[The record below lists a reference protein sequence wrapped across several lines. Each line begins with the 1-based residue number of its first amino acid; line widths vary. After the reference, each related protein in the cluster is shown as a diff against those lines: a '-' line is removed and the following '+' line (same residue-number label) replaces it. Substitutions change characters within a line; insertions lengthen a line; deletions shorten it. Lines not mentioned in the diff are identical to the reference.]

1 LETGNREYEGIWKAG
16 KIDQKGIMFDIN
28 NVPRY
33 EGAVKDGKRNG
44 AGVSFYWN
52 KQKEYEGEWVGD

>member
-1 LETGNREYEGIWKAG
+1 LETGNREFEGIWKAG
-16 KIDQKGIMFDIN
+16 EIDQKGIMFDIN